1 MFQQMAQS
9 LAHPSSHS
17 TLDSV
22 QWRYGLVPRG
32 RDQRGDALPPS
43 DHGLVTIY
51 FKMDLELVSPHPRP
65 AQHWH
70 RWEGCWRA
78 QRTGFYEILLRTSI
92 MWWRLITMV
101 QGAGPVWSVK
111 DSGIFI
117 IVDADIHIN
126 KCVWQDCRCPM
137 KTVHWSVL
145 SNRGP
150 GFMWS
155 SIPQHR
161 QPIRRPH
168 VWFSQKLIRKL

>member
-1 MFQQMAQS
+1 MAQS
-9 LAHPSSHS
+9 LAQ
-17 TLDSV
+17 L
-22 QWRYGLVPRG
+22 
-32 RDQRGDALPPS
+32 PS
-43 DHGLVTIY
+43 DSGFSAVT
-51 FKMDLELVSPHPRP
+51 LLSSGQGQRPEGSSSPRP
-65 AQHWH
+65 SQHWH
-70 RWEGCWRA
+70 RREGCWRA
-78 QRTGFYEILLRTSI
+78 HSTAIVWFLPNITGDLNYYVME
-92 MWWRLITMV
+92 V
-101 QGAGPVWSVK
+101 ENYGAGPVWSVK